1 MHGQDLTR
9 GSILRQ
15 LWSLAWPMMLSMFFF
30 SLYNLVDAF
39 WVGKLS
45 PDAIAAVSISQ
56 ISLFVMISLSMGIS
70 VGSAV
75 LMGMAIGG
83 GKKDEAERVL
93 GQGFLLIALVALG
106 FSALALAGRA
116 PILKL
121 SGATGGIFPLA
132 VPYFTI
138 SAAGSVLMF
147 LMMKTSITFNAQ
159 GDNFTSTKFFAL
171 STLVNSL
178 LDPVFIFGWGP
189 FPALGI
195 AGAAYATLLSQV
207 IYLVLGMRILMSDR
221 MMVRLRPSNFRL
233 RWESVK
239 KVIDIGLPA
248 SLTQVLNP
256 LGFSALMAI
265 VAGSFH
271 EAGAAAF
278 SIGFRIEFFAFI
290 PAVGFGFGVMAM
302 MGQNIG
308 AGNLGRVRE
317 AFKTAASLGAGSALL
332 VSALSFSFAHH
343 IVGAFTQDPTVVA
356 YTVRYFHIVPLGY
369 AFFSLAFIEANV
381 FQGLG
386 RSWPGFW
393 ITFARVGAAFSL
405 AWISVR
411 MLGLPIWSVWASLAA
426 SSVLVSAAGFAWVLR
441 AMKGMTPRSPGLGHA
456 PEAEEILTA
465 PVG

>member
-1 MHGQDLTR
+1 MHGQDLTQ
-9 GSILRQ
+9 GNIPRQ
-15 LWSLAWPMMLSMFFF
+15 LWALAWPMMLSMLFF

-56 ISLFVMISLSMGIS
+56 ISLFAMISLSMGIA

-75 LMGMAIGG
+75 LMGMHIGA
-83 GKKDEAERVL
+83 GKKTEAERIL
-93 GQGFLLIALVALG
+93 GQGFLLMALAALAFTAIALV
-106 FSALALAGRA
+106 FRE

-132 VPYFTI
+132 LPYFNI
-138 SAAGSVLMF
+138 SAAGSILMF
-147 LMMKTSITFNAQ
+147 LMMLVSITFNAQ
-159 GDNFTSTKFFAL
+159 GDNFTSTKIFAL
-171 STLVNSL
+171 STLLNAI
-178 LDPVFIFGWGP
+178 LDPLFIFGWGG

-195 AGAAYATLLSQV
+195 SGAAYATLLSQV
-207 IYLVLGMRILMSDR
+207 VYLILGIRILMGPQ
-221 MMVRLRPSNFRL
+221 MMVRLRFTNL
-233 RWESVK
+233 RMEWASVK
-239 KVIDIGLPA
+239 RVIDIGLPA

-256 LGFSALMAI
+256 LGFSLLMAV
-265 VAGSFH
+265 VAETFH

-308 AGNLGRVRE
+308 AGKIKRVRE
-317 AFKTAASLGAGSALL
+317 AFQTAACLGAGSAILIS
-332 VSALSFSFAHH
+332 VLSFFFAHH
-343 IVGAFTQDPTVVA
+343 IVAAFTSDPVVTEYA
-356 YTVRYFHIVPLGY
+356 VKYFHIVPLGY

-393 ITFARVGAAFSL
+393 ITLARVGLAFGIAFL
-405 AWISVR
+405 AVR
-411 MLGLPIWSVWASLAA
+411 VWAYPIQAVWAALAV
-426 SSVLVSAAGFAWVLR
+426 SSVAVSVIGFIWVLQ
-441 AMKGMTPRSPGLGHA
+441 AMKGIKPQQGSSGTPKESDIVISVA
-456 PEAEEILTA
+456 N
-465 PVG
+465 

>member
-1 MHGQDLTR
+1 MHGQDLTQ
-9 GSILRQ
+9 GHIPRQ
-15 LWSLAWPMMLSMFFF
+15 LWALAWPMMLSMLFF

-56 ISLFVMISLSMGIS
+56 ISLFAMISLSMGIA

-75 LMGMAIGG
+75 LMGMNIGA
-83 GKKDEAERVL
+83 GKKAEAERIL
-93 GQGFLLIALVALG
+93 GQGFLLMALAALAFTAIALVL
-106 FSALALAGRA
+106 RE

-132 VPYFTI
+132 LPYFNI
-138 SAAGSVLMF
+138 SAAGSILMF
-147 LMMKTSITFNAQ
+147 LMMLVSITFNAQ
-159 GDNFTSTKFFAL
+159 GDNFTSTKIFAL
-171 STLVNSL
+171 STLLNAL
-178 LDPVFIFGWGP
+178 LDPIFIFGWGG

-207 IYLVLGMRILMSDR
+207 VYLVLGIRILMGPQ
-221 MMVRLRPSNFRL
+221 MMVRLRFSNL
-233 RWESVK
+233 RMEWASVK
-239 KVIDIGLPA
+239 RVLDIGLPA

-256 LGFSALMAI
+256 LGFSLLMAV
-265 VAGSFH
+265 VAETFH

-308 AGNLGRVRE
+308 AGNIKRVRE
-317 AFKTAASLGAGSALL
+317 AFNTAAGLGAGAAIF
-332 VSALSFSFAHH
+332 VSVLSFFFAQH
-343 IVGAFTQDPTVVA
+343 IVGAFTSDPVVTA
-356 YTVRYFHIVPLGY
+356 YAVKYFHIVPLGY

-393 ITFARVGAAFSL
+393 ITLARVALAFGL
-405 AWISVR
+405 AYLAVR
-411 MLGLPIWSVWASLAA
+411 VWTYPIQAVWAALAV
-426 SSVLVSAAGFAWVLR
+426 SSVAVSVIGFIWVLQ
-441 AMKGMTPRSPGLGHA
+441 AMKGIKPQSGAAGMPKESD
-456 PEAEEILTA
+456 IVI
-465 PVG
+465 PVAN